1 MKNIKKLTLSI
12 LQAWN
17 EARLAYSKR
26 YAKHLLGS

>member
-1 MKNIKKLTLSI
+1 MKKFAIQL

-26 YAKHLLGS
+26 FSRYQLGS